1 MPRKAEIGATRD
13 SHIYRVRVPD
23 ELQEQWEAWCARTGT
38 KPADA
43 MRAAMRRIIQGDTSE
58 ARQEVAN
65 QVDGQPDAGPKERV
79 EVRFTPSEY
88 QGITARAEA
97 EGCSPQRWIVNCVRA
112 SLTHEPQFTMETT
125 KALWESSYQLR
136 AIGKN
141 LNQIAK
147 RLNEGGQASIKT
159 EQMEKLA
166 AYIYRHTDKVAA
178 LQDASL
184 SRWGIEVK
192 GADDG
197 AA

>member
-13 SHIYRVRVPD
+13 SHIYRVRVPH
-23 ELQEQWEAWCARTGT
+23 ELQEQWEAWCAKTGT

-43 MRAAMRRIIQGDTSE
+43 MRAAMRRIIQGDTLDV
-58 ARQEVAN
+58 RQGLVN
-65 QVDGQPDAGPKERV
+65 QVDGQPDDGPKERV
-79 EVRFTPSEY
+79 EVRFTPSEH
-88 QGITARAEA
+88 QGIMTRAEA
-97 EGCSPQRWIVNCVRA
+97 EGCSSQRWIVNCVRA
-112 SLTHEPQFTMETT
+112 SLTHEPQYTMETT

-147 RLNEGGQASIKT
+147 RLNEGGQGSIKS
-159 EQMEKLA
+159 EQMEKLT

-184 SRWGIEVK
+184 SRWGIQARAV
-192 GADDG
+192 GDG
-197 AA
+197 EA